1 MKKGKLLCVIGAIM
15 VITGCTPQTE
25 IIETT
30 AAENV
35 TAAEEVTAAENVT
48 ATEEVTTAEETE
60 IVLETETASKKEDD
74 NFSADEA
81 ETENFAGMVKEA
93 VVQKDLEKLAE
104 LAAFPMYIGF
114 PDGGK
119 SIDSKEAFLAFD
131 PEMIFTVELMDSVAE
146 ADEKNLPPSRAGF
159 ILTKEAGGP
168 NVIFG
173 LRDGTLAVTGINY

>member
-30 AAENV
+30 SAENV

-48 ATEEVTTAEETE
+48 VTEEVTTAEETE
-60 IVLETETASKKEDD
+60 IVLETETASEEEDD
-74 NFSADEA
+74 NFSADET

-93 VVQKDLEKLAE
+93 VAQRDLEKLAE

-114 PDGGK
+114 PEEEK
-119 SIDSKEAFLAFD
+119 LIDSKEEFLAFD
-131 PEMIFTVELMDSVAE
+131 LEMIFTAELMDSVAE

-168 NVIFG
+168 NVVFG
-173 LRDGTLAVTGINY
+173 LRDGALAVTGINY